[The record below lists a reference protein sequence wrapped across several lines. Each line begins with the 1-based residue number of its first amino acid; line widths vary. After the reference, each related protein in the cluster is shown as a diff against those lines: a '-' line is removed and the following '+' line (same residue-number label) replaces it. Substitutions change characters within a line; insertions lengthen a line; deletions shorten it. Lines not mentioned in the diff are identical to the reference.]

1 MYFIQETDKPK
12 FLYKLFLIPK
22 LERDEILVPINNIK
36 EDKKKVEKE
45 IEKNNKKEIKL
56 AQRTKKILDK
66 THCKKIILS
75 KELQKYKIFSNQLYT
90 YGFEIINGKWLF
102 NVLSCEILEYI
113 VKKEKMTEEKV
124 KISILVNDVTDIE
137 LYNIKEI
144 VKKYKR
150 LNIVTN
156 HIEKFKKL
164 EEQILDEYG
173 LMITLTNN
181 KKKSLTKTDIILN
194 VDFPTELINKYRIA
208 ENAIIINLKQ
218 KTTIK
223 QKRFEGKIF
232 NDYEILH
239 QNIEEIEYDKNEKFH
254 IKDIYEALI
263 YKQQPIENIR
273 RKVEKDK
280 VEIKILK

>member
-12 FLYKLFLIPK
+12 LLYKLFLIPK

-75 KELQKYKIFSNQLYT
+75 KELQKYEIFSNQLYT

>member
-12 FLYKLFLIPK
+12 LLYKLFLIPK

-75 KELQKYKIFSNQLYT
+75 KELQKYRIFSNQLHT

-113 VKKEKMTEEKV
+113 VKKEKMIEEKV

-164 EEQILDEYG
+164 EEQILNEYG

-239 QNIEEIEYDKNEKFH
+239 QNIEEIEYDKNEKFYT
-254 IKDIYEALI
+254 KDIYEALI

-273 RKVEKDK
+273 RKIEKDK
-280 VEIKILK
+280 VEIKLLK

>member
-12 FLYKLFLIPK
+12 LLYKLFLIPK

>member
-12 FLYKLFLIPK
+12 LLYKLFLIPK

-45 IEKNNKKEIKL
+45 IERNNKKEIKL

-75 KELQKYKIFSNQLYT
+75 KELQKYKKFSNQLYT

-124 KISILVNDVTDIE
+124 KISILVNDVTDVE

-156 HIEKFKKL
+156 HIEKFKKI

>member
-12 FLYKLFLIPK
+12 LLYKLFLIPK

-75 KELQKYKIFSNQLYT
+75 KELQKYKVFSNQLYT

-273 RKVEKDK
+273 RKIEKDK

>member
-12 FLYKLFLIPK
+12 LLYKLFLIPK

-280 VEIKILK
+280 VEIKFLK

>member
-12 FLYKLFLIPK
+12 LLYKLFLIPK

-75 KELQKYKIFSNQLYT
+75 KELQKYKVFSNQLYT

-280 VEIKILK
+280 VEIKFLK

>member
-75 KELQKYKIFSNQLYT
+75 KELQKYEIFSNQLYT

>member
-12 FLYKLFLIPK
+12 LLYKLFLIPK

-273 RKVEKDK
+273 RKIEKDK

>member
-1 MYFIQETDKPK
+1 MI
-12 FLYKLFLIPK
+12 
-22 LERDEILVPINNIK
+22 
-36 EDKKKVEKE
+36 
-45 IEKNNKKEIKL
+45 
-56 AQRTKKILDK
+56 
-66 THCKKIILS
+66 
-75 KELQKYKIFSNQLYT
+75 
-90 YGFEIINGKWLF
+90 
-102 NVLSCEILEYI
+102 
-113 VKKEKMTEEKV
+113 EEKV

-218 KTTIK
+218 KATIK

-239 QNIEEIEYDKNEKFH
+239 QNIEEIEYDKNEKFYT
-254 IKDIYEALI
+254 KDIYEALI

-273 RKVEKDK
+273 RKIEKDK
-280 VEIKILK
+280 VEIKLLK